1 MSDAPRLA
9 PLSTYQHRI
18 RLGAPLPFGIRGS
31 DGRLLLARGQIIGTE
46 EQLLALLERGSM
58 VDLSEVNAGKR
69 DIRSAKPEDLPD
81 IWKETI
87 DQVGRM
93 LRASVHSDFM
103 AALNE
108 VSGPLL
114 ALIDRDPDLAIFQIL
129 RQEGLPEN
137 SYGVNHGV
145 HAGIAALMA
154 SRRLGASLPEALRA
168 LRAALTMNLSVLEL
182 QGRLAHQ
189 IFPLNP
195 KQKRALQEHPLRS
208 REMLEGHGVP
218 DMDWLRAVAE
228 HHETPEG
235 SGYPSSSRTPSELAQ
250 LVSAADV
257 YTAKLSTR
265 ASRSPLP
272 ADRAVRDFFLGRKTL
287 PAAAAIL
294 KEFGVFPP
302 GTLVQLA
309 NGERG
314 VVVRRGTAG
323 NTPLVAALV
332 NRNGEPMMSPARR
345 DTAKADCVIKVVLGP
360 QDLKVRLAPEK
371 LVLIT

>member
-18 RLGAPLPFGIRGS
+18 RLGAPLPFGIRTA
-31 DGRLLLARGQIIGTE
+31 DGRLLLARGQVISDE

-69 DIRSAKPEDLPD
+69 DIRNARPEELPD

-87 DQVGRM
+87 DQIGRM
-93 LRASVHSDFM
+93 LRANVHADFQ

-108 VSGPLL
+108 VCSPLL
-114 ALIDRDPDLAIFQIL
+114 TLVERDPDLAIFQIL

-145 HAGIAALMA
+145 HTGIAALMA
-154 SRRLGASLPEALRA
+154 ARRLGGSLPEALRA
-168 LRAALTMNLSVLEL
+168 LRSGLTMNLSVLEL

-208 REMLEGHGVP
+208 REMLEGHKVT
-218 DMDWLRAVAE
+218 DVEWLRAVGE

-235 SGYPSSSRTPSELAQ
+235 TGYPCGSRTPSELAQ
-250 LVSAADV
+250 LVSAADI

-272 ADRAVRDFFLGRKTL
+272 ADRAVRDFFLGRKTV

-314 VVVRRGTAG
+314 VVVRRGAAG

-345 DTAKADCVIKVVLGP
+345 DTTKAECTIKAVLGP
-360 QDLKVRLAPEK
+360 QDLRVRLAPEK
-371 LVLIT
+371 LVLVT